1 MMVKRASD
9 SWTYIYVVLGF
20 ALSIEGTIIQ
30 MIDVI
35 KFPSKLI
42 VYFVVGGV
50 TVFKFLFSGSFQNRL
65 IGWKA
70 SYENVER
77 DPR

>member
-35 KFPSKLI
+35 KFRR
-42 VYFVVGGV
+42 
-50 TVFKFLFSGSFQNRL
+50 T
-65 IGWKA
+65 
-70 SYENVER
+70 
-77 DPR
+77 